1 MSIQGLIHK
10 CFYDIQFSKIRSQL
24 ICEKD
29 DLSKNCKSG
38 DIIGEFSLNLYTPY
52 QLEVSIDD
60 NFQGM
65 GLSTQLLKNFGEF
78 FGEAK
83 NGKYKVVGI
92 QKDVEIKIILDENV
106 LLAIDTDASMNDKG
120 QSWWEKIG
128 MVVNRH
134 SSSSSRRCIDI
145 TGYEKIIT
153 LKDLLLTIS
162 KIVNKHE
169 ICFKKT
175 LYDNTN
181 KKPRKTYGG
190 NKEEIIRRY
199 KKYMDGKERTIY
211 KKRGDRKEYIK
222 VKGKLKYVK
231 DYKSK

>member
-1 MSIQGLIHK
+1 MSTQGLIHK

-24 ICEKD
+24 ICDKD

-153 LKDLLLTIS
+153 LKDLLITIS
-162 KIVNKHE
+162 KIVNKHG

-181 KKPRKTYGG
+181 KKARKTYGG

-199 KKYMDGKERTIY
+199 KKYIDGKERTIY

>member
-1 MSIQGLIHK
+1 MQGLIHK

-24 ICEKD
+24 ICDKD

-65 GLSTQLLKNFGEF
+65 GLSKQLLKNFGDF

-83 NGKYKVVGI
+83 NGKYKVIGI

-128 MVVNRH
+128 MVVNRYG
-134 SSSSSRRCIDI
+134 SSSTKRYIDI
-145 TGYEKIIT
+145 AGYEKIIR
-153 LKDLLLTIS
+153 LKDLLITIS
-162 KIVNKHE
+162 KIE
-169 ICFKKT
+169 
-175 LYDNTN
+175 DTN
-181 KKPRKTYGG
+181 KKPRITYGG
-190 NKEEIIRRY
+190 NKEEIIKKY
-199 KKYMDGKERTIY
+199 KKYINGKGMTIY
-211 KKRGDRKEYIK
+211 KKIGDRREYIK
-222 VKGKLKYVK
+222 IKGELKLAK
-231 DYKSK
+231 DYKIIKKE

>member
-10 CFYDIQFSKIRSQL
+10 CFYDIQFSKIKSQL

-52 QLEVSIDD
+52 QLEISIDD

-65 GLSTQLLKNFGEF
+65 SLSTQLLKNFGEF

-153 LKDLLLTIS
+153 LKDLLITIS
-162 KIVNKHE
+162 KIVNKHG

-222 VKGKLKYVK
+222 VKGKLKLAK
-231 DYKSK
+231 DYKGK

>member
-10 CFYDIQFSKIRSQL
+10 CFYDIQFSKIKSQL

-65 GLSTQLLKNFGEF
+65 SLSTQLLKNFGEF

-153 LKDLLLTIS
+153 LKDLLITIS
-162 KIVNKHE
+162 KIVNKHG

-222 VKGKLKYVK
+222 VKGKLKLAK
-231 DYKSK
+231 DYKGK